1 MCLSGISVRGYTL
14 FVYHL
19 KGGVGKSTL
28 VTNIAGALSQLGK
41 KVLLIDMD
49 PQCATT
55 FMVGAQPVPR
65 EESIGGAMMDIHSL
79 ASLVKRTRFPGI
91 EILPGSYDLWA
102 LDLSLGQVPEGRDQ
116 LLSMALKP
124 VRELYDLVLIDSHNK
139 YGLAEVNALVAA
151 DSVLIPVQVG
161 ILPFECLPQ
170 VQDML
175 RGFEETHAKKVPI
188 LGYVV
193 TMFRRNV
200 SLVHWHTLSKD
211 TDRVLREKYGPLV
224 FEQVIDYDENVA
236 MAPKLQEPVEY
247 YSGRARAT
255 EEFVSLTREVLAR
268 IDGER
273 NNGR

>member
-1 MCLSGISVRGYTL
+1 LRGYTL

-55 FMVGAQPVPR
+55 FMVGTKPVAR
-65 EESIGGAMMDIHSL
+65 EESIGGAMMELHTL

-91 EILPGSYDLWA
+91 EIVPGSYDLWA
-102 LDLSLGQVPEGRDQ
+102 LDLSLGQIPEGRDK
-116 LLSMALKP
+116 LLSSALQP

-151 DSVLIPVQVG
+151 NSVLIPVQVG
-161 ILPFECLPQ
+161 VLPFECLPQ
-170 VQDML
+170 VHDVL
-175 RGFEETHAKKVPI
+175 HGFEESHHKTVPI

-193 TMFRRNV
+193 TMFRRNAN
-200 SLVHWHTLSKD
+200 LVHWHTLSKD
-211 TDRVLREKYGPLV
+211 TDRILRTKYGALV
-224 FEQVIDYDENVA
+224 FDQVIDYDENVA

-247 YSGRARAT
+247 YSGRAKAT
-255 EEFVSLTREVLAR
+255 EEFVNLTKEVLSR
-268 IDGER
+268 IEG
-273 NNGR
+273 GG